1 MDETISQQ
9 LTKKNNQMRKK
20 LGSYSLVMDCVQ
32 KEINVWKKLVPLITY
47 LKNDYMKDRHWDD
60 VRKELNAPDLVI
72 GEELKLNKFYEMN
85 IQEKAEQI
93 QEITD
98 KASSEDKMGKKLDEI
113 DKNWGEAEYIFKDY
127 ARVPGIKLMHIDE
140 DQYAVLE
147 ENMQQIQTMIRNKY
161 KAFYE
166 DRIVE
171 WKKDLNEI
179 NEVWVALSETQKTWS
194 FLESLFIGSD
204 EIKREL
210 PKETEEFQK
219 IDQEVKEILKTGE
232 NTKNIRKFSNS
243 KYQMPPQENPE
254 GEGAADQSEDKERSL
269 LDWLKDILVR
279 CLVSIF

>member
-1 MDETISQQ
+1 
-9 LTKKNNQMRKK
+9 
-20 LGSYSLVMDCVQ
+20 
-32 KEINVWKKLVPLITY
+32 
-47 LKNDYMKDRHWDD
+47 MK
-60 VRKELNAPDLVI
+60 
-72 GEELKLNKFYEMN
+72 
-85 IQEKAEQI
+85 IQDKAEQI

-166 DRIVE
+166 ERIVT

-179 NEVWVALSETQKTWS
+179 NEVWVALSDTQKTWT

-219 IDQEVKEILKTGE
+219 IDQEVKEILKNGVE
-232 NTKNIRKFSNS
+232 IKNIRKFSNS
-243 KYQMPPQENPE
+243 KYFNTFIKM
-254 GEGAADQSEDKERSL
+254 
-269 LDWLKDILVR
+269 
-279 CLVSIF
+279 